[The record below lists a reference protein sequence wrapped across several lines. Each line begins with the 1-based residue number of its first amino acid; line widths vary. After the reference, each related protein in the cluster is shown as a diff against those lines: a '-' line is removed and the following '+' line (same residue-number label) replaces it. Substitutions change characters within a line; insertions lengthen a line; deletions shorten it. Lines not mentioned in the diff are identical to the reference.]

1 MEDDE
6 KVGEEE
12 ESVEVVPE
20 IDPEFEPVATE
31 EEDDDPESQMGE
43 EVEP

>member
-1 MEDDE
+1 MEANERADE
-6 KVGEEE
+6 EDG
-12 ESVEVVPE
+12 SVEVVPE